1 MARGSRNGR
10 PGRPGR
16 PKTGETKAY
25 YEGRLHEFLI
35 DKLPEAFVHY
45 GRVDMG
51 ALAVRAN
58 RTRQTISLWFLNDH
72 ISVSGAKCIVE
83 ICEGRVKLDDLLT
96 FIAS

>member
-10 PGRPGR
+10 PGRP
-16 PKTGETKAY
+16 KTGETQAY
-25 YEGRLHEFLI
+25 YEGRLHGFLI
-35 DKLPEAFVHY
+35 DKLPASFVHY

-51 ALAVRAN
+51 ELAVRAN

-83 ICEGRVKLDDLLT
+83 ICEGRVKLDDLLP

>member
-1 MARGSRNGR
+1 MVRGTRNGR
-10 PGRPGR
+10 PGRP
-16 PKTGETKAY
+16 KNGESHAY
-25 YEGRLHEFLI
+25 YEGRLHGFLI
-35 DKLPEAFVHY
+35 DKLPASFVHY

-51 ALAVRAN
+51 ALATRAN

-83 ICEGRVKLDDLLT
+83 ICEGRVKLDDLLP